1 MSTGVEQTEAA
12 PSRHSAEAG
21 AGRAAAATKA
31 ATVVRART
39 RSVRAPFSL
48 RCGAFLIDYTFVVGL
63 VALSTLLARLFG
75 EGARDTS
82 DAALTF
88 GYFGAA
94 AVAALNF
101 FVLPVFT
108 GRTLGKWATGL
119 RVECRDGDPVT
130 FTRALVRHTVGYLL
144 SLLTLG
150 FGFLV
155 AAFSRDGRALHDLL
169 AGTVVVRE

>member
-1 MSTGVEQTEAA
+1 M
-12 PSRHSAEAG
+12 
-21 AGRAAAATKA
+21 
-31 ATVVRART
+31 
-39 RSVRAPFSL
+39 RAPFSL
-48 RCGAFLIDYTFVVGL
+48 RCGALLIDYTLVVGL
-63 VALSTLLARLFG
+63 VALSTLLARLLG

-82 DAALTF
+82 EAALTF
-88 GYFGAA
+88 GLVAAA

-101 FVLPVFT
+101 LVLPVFT

-130 FTRALVRHTVGYLL
+130 FPRALVRHTVGYLL

>member
-1 MSTGVEQTEAA
+1 MSTGVEQAETARASVA
-12 PSRHSAEAG
+12 PA
-21 AGRAAAATKA
+21 RAAA
-31 ATVVRART
+31 VVRARS

-88 GYFGAA
+88 GYSAA
-94 AVAALNF
+94 AVVAALNF
-101 FVLPVFT
+101 LALPVFT

-119 RVECRDGDPVT
+119 RVECRDGDPLT
-130 FTRALVRHTVGYLL
+130 FPRALVRHTVGYLL

>member
-1 MSTGVEQTEAA
+1 MVEQAGVANEV
-12 PSRHSAEAG
+12 RHAAEAG
-21 AGRAAAATKA
+21 AGRAATTRAAA
-31 ATVVRART
+31 VVRART

-82 DAALTF
+82 DAALSF
-88 GYFGAA
+88 GYIAA
-94 AVAALNF
+94 AVIAALNF

-119 RVECRDGDPVT
+119 RVELRDGDPVT
-130 FTRALVRHTVGYLL
+130 FTRALLRHTVGYLL

>member
-1 MSTGVEQTEAA
+1 MTSRVEQ
-12 PSRHSAEAG
+12 AG
-21 AGRAAAATKA
+21 AASEVGQGRAAAAATPRA
-31 ATVVRART
+31 AAVVRART

-63 VALSTLLARLFG
+63 VALSTLLARLLG
-75 EGARDTS
+75 DGARDTS

-88 GYFGAA
+88 GYFAAA

-119 RVECRDGDPVT
+119 RVELRDGDPVT

-155 AAFSRDGRALHDLL
+155 AAFSRDGRALHDVL

>member
-1 MSTGVEQTEAA
+1 MANEVRQG
-12 PSRHSAEAG
+12 AEAG
-21 AGRAAAATKA
+21 AGRAAAAREA
-31 ATVVRART
+31 AVVRARA

-63 VALSTLLARLFG
+63 VALSTLLARVFG

-130 FTRALVRHTVGYLL
+130 FARALVRHTVGYLL

>member
-1 MSTGVEQTEAA
+1 MTSRVEQ
-12 PSRHSAEAG
+12 AG
-21 AGRAAAATKA
+21 GAVEGGRPRAAAAKKA
-31 ATVVRART
+31 AAVIRARG
-39 RSVRAPFSL
+39 RSVRAPFSF

-63 VALSTLLARLFG
+63 VALSTLLARIFG

-82 DAALTF
+82 EAALTF
-88 GYFGAA
+88 GFLAAA

-101 FVLPVFT
+101 LVLPVFT

-130 FTRALVRHTVGYLL
+130 FPRALVRHTVGYLL
-144 SLLTLG
+144 SLLTFGVG
-150 FGFLV
+150 FIV
-155 AAFSRDGRALHDLL
+155 AAFSRDGRALHDML